1 MLARQLPVIMVL
13 ELALELA
20 QEPELTLGHQEQ
32 ELTMIMNMKVDL

>member
-20 QEPELTLGHQEQ
+20 PELTLGHREQ
-32 ELTMIMNMKVDL
+32 ELTMIMVLTVDL